1 MDITVGTY
9 GLLGLLVL
17 AQRGFEDTEVLYL
30 KKSNGVFLPLK
41 CGDNTPGYYICNGTK
56 RQFTFKALI
65 SVAKEQA
72 ANQSKASRPAA
83 KAASSD
89 SAMSR
94 QQAFFK
100 QVHRPLPKQHATASP
115 TKEATKRPTEGKTG
129 LRRNQRTKERL
140 NLSHSLC
147 DTNADR
153 LQQETVVHCSSHP

>member
-9 GLLGLLVL
+9 GLLGLL

-41 CGDNTPGYYICNGTK
+41 CGDNTPGYFICNGTK
-56 RQFTFKALI
+56 RQLTFKALN

-129 LRRNQRTKERL
+129 FTPEPKNQR
-140 NLSHSLC
+140 
-147 DTNADR
+147 
-153 LQQETVVHCSSHP
+153 ET